1 MSQTGSYVIG
11 NDAGL
16 AVRQRI
22 NEVLAALQSSNA
34 GPVAPVETRAG
45 MLWLDTG
52 GAEAVLRIRN
62 AADDAWEDVLDGG
75 SY

>member
-1 MSQTGSYVIG
+1 MAQTSSYVIA

-34 GPVAPVETRAG
+34 GATAPTATRPG
-45 MLWLDTG
+45 MLWLDTSVTPP
-52 GAEAVLRIRN
+52 VLRIRN
-62 AADDAWEDVLDGG
+62 SLDNAWEELLDGG
-75 SY
+75 TY

>member
-1 MSQTGSYVIG
+1 MAQTSSFVIA

-34 GPVAPVETRAG
+34 GPTEPTATRPG
-45 MLWLDTG
+45 MLWADTS
-52 GAEAVLRIRN
+52 GATPVLMIRN
-62 AADDAWEDVLDGG
+62 SADDGWDELLDGG

>member
-1 MSQTGSYVIG
+1 MTQTSSYVIE

-22 NEVLAALQSSNA
+22 NEVLAALQSCNA
-34 GPVAPVETRAG
+34 GATAPVHTRPG
-45 MLWLDTG
+45 MLWLDTSVTPP
-52 GAEAVLRIRN
+52 VLRIRN
-62 AADDAWEDVLDGG
+62 SLDTAWDEFLDGG

>member
-1 MSQTGSYVIG
+1 MAQTNSYVIA

-22 NEVLAALQSSNA
+22 NEVVAALQSSNA
-34 GPVAPVETRAG
+34 GGTAPTATRPG

-52 GAEAVLRIRN
+52 GAVPVLKIRN
-62 AADDAWEDVLDGG
+62 SLDNAWEEFLDGG
-75 SY
+75 TY

>member
-1 MSQTGSYVIG
+1 MAQTSNFVIA

-22 NEVLAALQSSNA
+22 NEIVAALQSSNA
-34 GPVAPVETRAG
+34 GGAAPTATRPG

-52 GAEAVLRIRN
+52 VAVPVLKIRN
-62 AADDAWEDVLDGG
+62 ATDDVWEEFLDGG
-75 SY
+75 TY

>member
-1 MSQTGSYVIG
+1 MSQTSSYVIA

-34 GPVAPVETRAG
+34 GATAPVDTRAG
-45 MLWLDTG
+45 MLWLDTSG
-52 GAEAVLRIRN
+52 NTAVLRIRS
-62 AADDAWEDVLDGG
+62 AADDGWEDVLDGG

>member
-1 MSQTGSYVIG
+1 MAQTASYTIE

-34 GPVAPVETRAG
+34 GAAPPTATRPG
-45 MLWLDTG
+45 MLWLDTSVTPP
-52 GAEAVLRIRN
+52 VLRIRDSLDN
-62 AADDAWEDVLDGG
+62 AWEELLDGG
-75 SY
+75 TY

>member
-1 MSQTGSYVIG
+1 MAQTSSYVIE

-22 NEVLAALQSSNA
+22 NEVLAALQSCNA
-34 GPVAPVETRAG
+34 GATAPIHTRPG

-52 GAEAVLRIRN
+52 AAVPVLKIRN
-62 AADDAWEDVLDGG
+62 STDDAWEEFLDGG
-75 SY
+75 TY